1 MAHRKGCPLITGW
14 SGFDSQKDHQKGGER
29 KMVSFVAWLDM
40 VCSLLLA
47 AFFSASH
54 QEEDLEPKPYHP
66 GHVYGPY
73 GYTSGFK

>member
-1 MAHRKGCPLITGW
+1 
-14 SGFDSQKDHQKGGER
+14 
-29 KMVSFVAWLDM
+29 MVSFIAWLDWLDM

-54 QEEDLEPKPYHP
+54 QEENLEPKPYHP

>member
-1 MAHRKGCPLITGW
+1 
-14 SGFDSQKDHQKGGER
+14 
-29 KMVSFVAWLDM
+29 MVSFVAWLDM
-40 VCSLLLA
+40 VCSFLLA

-54 QEEDLEPKPYHP
+54 QEEDVEPNNYRS